1 MDRKVWRDFDWVL
14 LAATLLLIGLGIAV
28 IYSATINTPD
38 LEDTASRQITH
49 ALIGLALM
57 FVVAALDYRLLES
70 FQKPIYFVML
80 AALALVFLVGE
91 ITHGSRRWIGTKSFQ
106 PSELAKV
113 LIVVVLAKYLADHA
127 DKVGRLHHVLLS
139 LIYVIPPMLLIYLQP
154 DLGTA
159 VVIAVIW
166 LAMIVAAGIPLWQLG
181 LLSLVGALSTP
192 IMWASLEDYMRLR
205 IVTFLDPGRDP
216 LGTGYNIN
224 QALIAIGS
232 GGWLG
237 QGFARGSQSQLHF
250 LRVRHTD
257 FVFSVLAEELGFVG
271 AAILFGLLIVLLW
284 RILRAASL
292 SRDTFGYLL
301 AWGVATVIFFQSIVS
316 IGMNLGLVPTTGIPL
331 PFICSGGSSLITF
344 LIGLGLVQSV
354 IMRHRKL
361 DFQG

>member
-1 MDRKVWRDFDWVL
+1 MDRKVWRDFDFIL
-14 LAATLLLIGLGIAV
+14 LAATLLLIGLGIAT
-28 IYSATINTPD
+28 IYSATINTLD
-38 LEDTASRQITH
+38 LEDVPSRQLTN

-57 FVVAALDYRLLES
+57 FVVAAIDYRLLAS
-70 FQKPIYFVML
+70 FQKPIYFLML
-80 AALALVFLVGE
+80 ASLGLVFLVGE

-113 LIVVVLAKYLADHA
+113 LVVIVLAKYLADRSE
-127 DKVGRLHHVLLS
+127 KMGGLHQILLS
-139 LIYVIPPMLLIYLQP
+139 LIYVIPPVLLIYFQP
-154 DLGTA
+154 DLGTS
-159 VVIAVIW
+159 VVIVVIW
-166 LAMIVAAGIPLWQLG
+166 LAMIVAAGIPLLHLG
-181 LLSLVGALSTP
+181 LLSVVGVLSAP
-192 IMWASLEDYMRLR
+192 ILWVSLEDYMRMR
-205 IVTFLDPGRDP
+205 IVTFLDPSRDP

-237 QGFARGSQSQLHF
+237 QGFASGSQSQLHF

-257 FVFSVLAEELGFVG
+257 FVFSVLAEELGFLG
-271 AAILFGLLIVLLW
+271 ATILFGLLALMLW

-301 AWGVATVIFFQSIVS
+301 AWGVATIIFFQSMVS

-331 PFICSGGSSLITF
+331 PFVCSGGSSLITF

-354 IMRHRKL
+354 VMRHRKL
-361 DFQG
+361 DFQ